1 MATKNKGGV
10 CKDTLAVGKKLVE
23 LCNAGNDKE
32 VLDNY
37 YAQDIVSVEVM
48 GMPEVGMP
56 REMKGID
63 AVRAKWQWWYDNN
76 EVHGGSCTGPFPHGN
91 KFIVIFEMDT
101 TAKSG
106 PMAGQ
111 RMQMQE
117 AGLYTVADGKIVKE
131 EFFYDMGDCG

>member
-1 MATKNKGGV
+1 MTTEMESV
-10 CKDTLAVGKKLVE
+10 ICEETLAVGKKLVE

-32 VLDNY
+32 VLDTY
-37 YAQDIVSVEVM
+37 YADDIVSEEVAT
-48 GMPEVGMP
+48 MPGTGLP
-56 REMKGID
+56 RVSEGIE

-76 EVHGGSCTGPFPHGN
+76 EIHSGSCTGPFPHGN

-101 TAKSG
+101 TAKTG

-117 AGLYTVADGKIVKE
+117 AALYTVKDGKIVHE
-131 EFFYDMGDCG
+131 QFFYDMGGC